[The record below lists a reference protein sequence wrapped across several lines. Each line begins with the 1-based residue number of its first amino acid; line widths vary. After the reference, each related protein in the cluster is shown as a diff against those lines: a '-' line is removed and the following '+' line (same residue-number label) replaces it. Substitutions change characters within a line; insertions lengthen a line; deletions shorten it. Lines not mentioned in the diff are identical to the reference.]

1 MWLIVGNVVLVLA
14 LTFLAVK
21 WHGEARE
28 TEELRAREAVA
39 GVARALAQG
48 VNGDMARVDTV
59 LKSAVAAFE
68 RAPGHSAPSALSEG
82 SPLALALPDLR
93 AGLQDADVLLISD
106 ADGNV
111 RLGLPSGAPSANQA
125 DRDFFIAARDANPAA
140 LPVVSKPWLGRV
152 SGKWGVS
159 IARPLRTPEGKF
171 VGTVHATLGSEYF
184 ARRLATVP
192 LGQDGI
198 VALRTADMS
207 LIARITTGGLSNEGL
222 GSANVSNA
230 LKAAVAARPAGGDLV
245 SRSPRDGVQRAVA
258 YQRVPGFPL
267 YVVVG
272 QGTGDWIA
280 DADATPGLRDA
291 RAAEGLWLAAAGPLT
306 GVAGPR

>member
-1 MWLIVGNVVLVLA
+1 MWLIVGNVVLALA
-14 LTFLAVK
+14 LSFLAVR
-21 WHGEARE
+21 WHGETRE
-28 TEELRAREAVA
+28 VEQSRAREAVA

-59 LKSAVAAFE
+59 LKSAIAAFE
-68 RAPGHSAPSALSEG
+68 RAPGRALAQG
-82 SPLALALPDLR
+82 SPLAIELPDLR
-93 AGLQDADVLLISD
+93 AGLLDADDLLISD

-111 RLGLPSGAPSANQA
+111 RLGLPNGALPANQA
-125 DRDFFIAARDANPAA
+125 DRGFFIAARDADPAA
-140 LPVVSKPWLGRV
+140 LPVVSKPWLGRA

-159 IARPLRTPEGKF
+159 IARPLRTPDGKV

-222 GSANVSNA
+222 GSANVSAA
-230 LKAAVAARPAGGDLV
+230 LKAAVAARPLGGDLV
-245 SRSPRDGVQRAVA
+245 SRSQRDGVQRAVA

-280 DADATPGLRDA
+280 DAEASRGQRDA
-291 RAAEGLWLAAAGPLT
+291 RVAEGSWLAAAGSLP
-306 GVAGPR
+306 GVPGPQ

>member
-1 MWLIVGNVVLVLA
+1 MWLFVGNVVLALA

-21 WHGEARE
+21 WHSETRE
-28 TEELRAREAVA
+28 VEQSRAREAVA
-39 GVARALAQG
+39 SVARALAQG
-48 VNGDMARVDTV
+48 VNGDMARVDGV

-68 RAPGHSAPSALSEG
+68 RAPGRALAEG
-82 SPLALALPDLR
+82 SPLAIALPDLR
-93 AGLQDADVLLISD
+93 AGLLDADVLLISD

-111 RLGLPSGAPSANQA
+111 RLGLPNGAPPANQA
-125 DRDFFIAARDANPAA
+125 DRDFFVAARDADPAA
-140 LPVVSKPWLGRV
+140 LPVVSRPWLDRV

-159 IARPLRTPEGKF
+159 IARPLRTPDGRF

-198 VALRTADMS
+198 VALRTTDMS

-222 GSANVSNA
+222 GNADVSAA
-230 LKAAVAARPAGGDLV
+230 LKAAVAARPLGGDLV
-245 SRSPRDGVQRAVA
+245 TRSPRDGIQRAVA

-280 DADATPGLRDA
+280 DAEATPGHREV
-291 RAAEGLWLAAAGPLT
+291 RVAEGPLLAAAGPLP
-306 GVAGPR
+306 GVPGQR

>member
-1 MWLIVGNVVLVLA
+1 MWLIAGNVVLVLA

-28 TEELRAREAVA
+28 VEELRAREAVA
-39 GVARALAQG
+39 GVARALAQA

-68 RAPGHSAPSALSEG
+68 RAPGRGPSAFSEG
-82 SPLALALPDLR
+82 SPLAIALPDLR
-93 AGLQDADVLLISD
+93 AGLQDADVLLITD

-111 RLGLPSGAPSANQA
+111 RLGLPGGTPSANQA
-125 DRDFFIAARDANPAA
+125 DRDFFIAARDADLAA

-152 SGKWGVS
+152 SGRWGVS
-159 IARPLRTPEGKF
+159 IARPLRTPDGKF

-222 GSANVSNA
+222 GSAKVSAA
-230 LKAAVAARPAGGDLV
+230 LKAAVAARPLGGDLV

-280 DADATPGLRDA
+280 DADATPGQRDA
-291 RAAEGLWLAAAGPLT
+291 RGTHGPWLAAAGPLT
-306 GVAGPR
+306 GLAGPQ